1 MNYTA
6 IENII
11 GYAFKDKSLLVTA
24 LTHSAYANEKG
35 ESSYERLEY
44 LGDALV
50 DFVTAESLYLKYPN
64 YNEGRLTGIRKK
76 AVCREALAEAKCMG
90 ELTNFIRVNSATLIS
105 AKIKAD
111 VFESVTAAIY
121 LDGGFSEAKAFIL
134 RSLDVLAESLDKK
147 REDYKSV
154 LLETAQKLDLR
165 VEFDIIDEYG
175 PDHDKTYVCAVRVEG
190 RQFSV
195 AEGTSKKRAEQSA
208 SRLALQRLKTS
219 KKN

>member
-1 MNYTA
+1 MNFSA
-6 IENII
+6 IEEII
-11 GYAFKDKSLLVTA
+11 GYKFSDKSLLVTA
-24 LTHSAYANEKG
+24 LTHSAYANERGG
-35 ESSYERLEY
+35 ESYERLEY

-50 DFVTAESLYLKYPN
+50 DFVTAESLYLKYPSFT
-64 YNEGRLTGIRKK
+64 EGKLTALRKK
-76 AVCREALAEAKCMG
+76 AVCREALAEAKCMSKLSNHVRLNG
-90 ELTNFIRVNSATLIS
+90 ATQMS

-121 LDGGFSEAKAFIL
+121 LDGGFGEAKNFVL

-154 LLETAQKLDLR
+154 LLETAQKLDVR

-175 PDHDKTYVCAVRVEG
+175 PAHDKTYVCAVRVSG
-190 RQFSV
+190 KQFSV

-208 SRLALQRLKTS
+208 SKIALQRLKE
-219 KKN
+219 K